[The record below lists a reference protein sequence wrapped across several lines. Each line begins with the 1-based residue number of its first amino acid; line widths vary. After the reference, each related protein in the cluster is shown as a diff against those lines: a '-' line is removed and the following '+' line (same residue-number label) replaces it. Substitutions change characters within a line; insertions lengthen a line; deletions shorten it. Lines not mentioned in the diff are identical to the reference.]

1 VFQVVFQFV
10 FQLASEFV
18 FQFVFQFAFQF
29 VFQFVFQ
36 FGFLFMFPFSLF
48 IGIVAQLSINMK
60 SYHAFLHTA
69 FTHRPTKDIDT
80 YTGYTYA

>member
-1 VFQVVFQFV
+1 MFQVVFQFV

>member
-1 VFQVVFQFV
+1 MFQVVFQFV
-10 FQLASEFV
+10 FQLALEFV